1 MRMSERIVDG
11 IAVLAVSG
19 KMMGG
24 PDQQKCHAQVHGLVE
39 EGVPWIVMDLG
50 QLVWINSSGIGLL
63 VGSLTSC
70 RNAGGNLVVARAQK
84 KVRSLFMMTQIIKIF
99 DVFNTVKEGVAF
111 LAKQREEAKRG

>member
-1 MRMSERIVDG
+1 MRMSERIIDG
-11 IAVLAVSG
+11 VAVLAVSG

-24 PDQQKCHAQVHGLVE
+24 PDQRKCHEHIRRLVE

-50 QLVWINSSGIGLL
+50 QVVWMNSSGIGLL
-63 VGSLTSC
+63 VGCLTSC

-84 KVRSLFMMTQIIKIF
+84 KVRSIFMMTQIIKIF

-111 LAKQREEAKRG
+111 LAKQREEARRT